1 MTTLNVQSGG
11 TEVQPS
17 LAQSHDA
24 RRDPKRPGGAG
35 KWGGQLDKSFWLN
48 YTLIGAGITT
58 TLGVIMLLWGSAQNS
73 PILMLF
79 GACLL
84 SAGTLGWMGAF
95 VFFSWLLVRDAG
107 PLIWRRLNGIRQFFP
122 KFNSKGN
129 EQ

>member
-1 MTTLNVQSGG
+1 MTTPNVQSGG
-11 TEVQPS
+11 TEVES
-17 LAQSHDA
+17 RLAQTTDA
-24 RRDPKRPGGAG
+24 SRDPEQPGGAG
-35 KWGGQLDKSFWLN
+35 RWGGRLDKSFWLN

-58 TLGVIMLLWGSAQNS
+58 TLGVVILLWGSAQNS
-73 PILMLF
+73 PIITLL

-84 SAGTLGWMGAF
+84 SAGTLGWMVAF
-95 VFFSWLLVRDAG
+95 IFLSWVLVRGAG